1 MDFKAYIIT
10 IKDHLISE
18 AASDACI
25 MSHSQVKNDFD
36 IEVFDAVTPPMV
48 GEVMSKYGIE
58 WNYPWEGE
66 HLDLKTGL
74 RKKAY
79 RTADPLARMACA
91 LSHYEL
97 WVKCIKTG
105 PLMVL
110 EHDARFM
117 HKVPYAEIVST
128 GYNIVGLNDPFGA
141 TRMPR
146 EFDRRVKNSKKPYA
160 PIPNIDNFDVPQG
173 LAGNSAYIIKPA
185 GAKAMLNAVK
195 EHGLW
200 PNDALMCKQIIKR
213 MAVTKKY
220 YTVVQGLPSTT
231 TD

>member
-1 MDFKAYIIT
+1 MKAYIIT
-10 IKDHLISE
+10 IKDHVISE

-25 MSHSQVKNDFD
+25 MSHKQVKNDFD
-36 IEVFDAVTPPMV
+36 IEVIDAVTPPLT
-48 GEVMSKYGIE
+48 GEKMNKYGIS

-66 HLDLKTGL
+66 QIDMQTGL
-74 RKKAY
+74 RKRAY
-79 RTADPLARMACA
+79 RTTDPLARIACA

-97 WVKCIKTG
+97 WVKCAETG

-117 HKVPYAEIVST
+117 HKVPYQKIIDSK
-128 GYNIVGLNDPFGA
+128 YNIIGLNDPFGA
-141 TRMPR
+141 TRLPR
-146 EFDRRVKNSKKPYA
+146 EFDKKVRA
-160 PIPNIDNFDVPQG
+160 SRGEDIASIPSIDNFDVPQG

-185 GAKAMLNAVK
+185 GAKALLKAVK
-195 EHGLW
+195 EYGLW

-213 MAVTKKY
+213 MGVTKKY